1 MLEDDVQATTQ
12 QVLVAGQA
20 ARNDTTRNF
29 KSSSQQGPSNRG
41 QLPDFRWPG
50 PIRSNPMERDRSKKC
65 AYRKVHGH
73 TTEACRSH
81 HLLVNDLLKEGHL
94 KHYVRVTAKSGES
107 SRDHGPR
114 APTAPVRAV
123 IDYIHGGP
131 LDEEYSSRKKR
142 QRLLRAATVQ
152 EHKNSIRSGLA
163 SGSIHLR
170 ILVDPGSST
179 DLLQVSVIKQMGFIP
194 SSLENPGRIL
204 FGFNGAST
212 TSLGDIILPI
222 QAGPVILNVIFFRG

>member
-1 MLEDDVQATTQ
+1 
-12 QVLVAGQA
+12 
-20 ARNDTTRNF
+20 
-29 KSSSQQGPSNRG
+29 
-41 QLPDFRWPG
+41 
-50 PIRSNPMERDRSKKC
+50 MERDRSKKC

-163 SGSIHLR
+163 SGSIHL
-170 ILVDPGSST
+170 VDGSIVFPPIDPT
-179 DLLQVSVIKQMGFIP
+179 QVLQP
-194 SSLENPGRIL
+194 H
-204 FGFNGAST
+204 
-212 TSLGDIILPI
+212 
-222 QAGPVILNVIFFRG
+222 